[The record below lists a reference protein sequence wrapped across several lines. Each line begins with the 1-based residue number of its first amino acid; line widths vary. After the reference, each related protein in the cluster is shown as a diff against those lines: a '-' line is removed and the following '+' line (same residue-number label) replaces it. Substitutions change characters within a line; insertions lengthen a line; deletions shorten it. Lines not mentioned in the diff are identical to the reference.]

1 MARIRTIKPE
11 FWSDE
16 KLSILDPLTR
26 LVYLGLI
33 SQADDAGRLVD
44 GVKQLDGMLFPSTD
58 DTCRE
63 SLEILARLSR
73 ILRYV
78 APSGQ
83 HLIQIVN
90 WHHQK
95 IAHPSEYV
103 LPAPSADD
111 FSQAVGTQGDTATL
125 AQVSR
130 GLRESRMRASRD
142 ARDSIS
148 TSTSTST
155 SIKEHKGRLAP
166 RDMTSEERTVFDH
179 FLAVHPKRRMS
190 PDKARRIIGARLK
203 TFTPAELC
211 AAIDANLADPWH
223 AERRKHE
230 LSYTLR
236 DDEKV
241 SGWLAKA
248 EPRETVGALDED
260 AVLRALGLV
269 A

>member
-11 FWSDE
+11 FWGDE
-16 KLSILDPLTR
+16 KLSLLDPLTR

-44 GVKQLDGMLFPSTD
+44 NVKHLDGMLFPSTD

-90 WHHQK
+90 WRHQK

-103 LPAPSADD
+103 LPAPAADD
-111 FSQAVGTQGDTATL
+111 FSQAVGTQGDTASL

-130 GLRESRMRASRD
+130 GLRESRVRVSRD

-148 TSTSTST
+148 TSTNDQQR
-155 SIKEHKGRLAP
+155 RLAP
-166 RDMTSEERTVFDH
+166 RAMTSEEQAVFDH
-179 FLAVHPKRRMS
+179 FLQLHPKRRMS
-190 PDKARRIIGARLK
+190 EQKARRIIGARLK
-203 TFTPAELC
+203 TFTPDELC
-211 AAIDANLADPWH
+211 AALDANLADSWH

-236 DDEKV
+236 DDEMV

-248 EPRETVGALDED
+248 EPRETVGALDEG
-260 AVLRALGLV
+260 AVLRAIGL
-269 A
+269 AS